1 MEFYANFSNIF
12 LVIEKPN
19 VIQYNVRSTIIF
31 MRFKEMKKYTNLK
44 NEVRKLPSNPGV
56 YLMKSKENEIIYIG
70 KAKNLKNRVS
80 SYFLSNSGHSDKVKK
95 MVSNVYT
102 FDYIIT
108 DSEFEALV
116 LECSLIK
123 KHQPKYN
130 ILLKDDKGYSY
141 IKITNEKWPR
151 ILHVKQK
158 TNDGAFY
165 IGPYTNSFSV
175 KNTVEEIVNIFKIP
189 TCNRDFSKFYKRA
202 CLNYYIK
209 KCSAPCIRAI
219 TNDKYMQ
226 NIDEAKKFIKHGSKD
241 TVKYLNEKMK
251 LASENLNFEY
261 AAELRDRIKAIAN
274 IKERQKVV
282 SYKTKDL
289 DVIACV
295 YDEKNISFEVFRFSK
310 GDLYDSQNFIVDYS
324 DDISEVRSEFLSQ
337 YYSISDRIPKNIFI
351 DGEVNSRDVVKEFLE
366 NKKGSKVNI
375 SIPKIGDGL
384 LLLEMCK
391 NNANEALLRNKENKN
406 FYEDILESIKNVLLL
421 KNVPEYIEAYDISN
435 LKGTDN
441 VGCMVVF
448 KDGKPFKSAYRK
460 FKIKDVSGQDDYGS
474 MKEMLSRR
482 FDEYLKSENS
492 SENTFFN
499 MPDLILIDGGM
510 AHTAAAKEVISSK
523 NLKIPIFGMVKD
535 GKHRTRAITTEGEE
549 IEIKNNSR
557 VFSFITSVQDEVHRF
572 TIGYHKKLRNQ
583 RIKKSEL
590 TKIEGIGDVRAKKLL
605 KVFGSVKRIADAS
618 SKELALV
625 DGMNELSAKSVYGY
639 FHGDKDNYE
648 SEI

>member
-1 MEFYANFSNIF
+1 
-12 LVIEKPN
+12 
-19 VIQYNVRSTIIF
+19 
-31 MRFKEMKKYTNLK
+31 MKKYTDLK
-44 NEVRKLPSNPGV
+44 NEVHKLPSNPGV
-56 YLMKSKENEIIYIG
+56 YLMKNKENEIIYIG

-80 SYFLSNSGHSDKVKK
+80 SYFLSNAGHSDKVKK
-95 MVSNVYT
+95 MVSNIYT

-141 IKITNEKWPR
+141 IKITNQQWPR
-151 ILHVKQK
+151 VLYVKQK
-158 TNDGAFY
+158 LKDGAFY
-165 IGPYTNSFSV
+165 IGPYTNSLSV
-175 KNTVEEIVNIFKIP
+175 KNTVEEIVRIFKIP

-202 CLNYYIK
+202 CLNYYIN

-219 TNDKYMQ
+219 SHDKYMQ
-226 NIDEAKKFIKHGSKD
+226 NIEEVKKFIKNGSKE
-241 TVKYLNEKMK
+241 TIKYLNDKMK
-251 LASENLNFEY
+251 AASENLNFEY
-261 AAELRDRIKAIAN
+261 AAELRDRIKAIEN

-282 SYKTKDL
+282 SYKIKDL

-295 YDEKNISFEVFRFSK
+295 HDEKNISFEVFRFNN

-324 DDISEVRSEFLSQ
+324 ADISEVRAEFLSQ
-337 YYSISDRIPKNIFI
+337 YYSTSNRIPKNIFI
-351 DGEVNSRDVVKEFLE
+351 DGEADSISIVEKFLE
-366 NKKGSKVNI
+366 NKKGGKVNI

-384 LLLEMCK
+384 QLLEMCK

-406 FYEDILESIKNVLLL
+406 YHEDILESIKNILSL
-421 KNVPEYIEAYDISN
+421 KCVPKYIEAYDISN

-441 VGCMVVF
+441 VGCMIVF

-460 FKIKDVSGQDDYGS
+460 FKIKDVTGQDDYGS

-482 FDEYLKSENS
+482 FDEYLNNKKISGDAFANL
-492 SENTFFN
+492 
-499 MPDLILIDGGM
+499 PDLILIDGGT
-510 AHTAAAKEVISSK
+510 AHTAAAKEVVENK

-535 GKHRTRAITTEGEE
+535 GKHRTRAITTDGEE

-557 VFSFITSVQDEVHRF
+557 VFSFITSLQDEVHRF
-572 TIGYHKKLRNQ
+572 TIGYHKTLRNK

-590 TKIEGIGDVRAKKLL
+590 TKIEGIGEIRAKKLL
-605 KVFGSVKRIADAS
+605 TVFGSIKRIAQAS
-618 SKELALV
+618 KKELELV
-625 DGMNELSAKSVYGY
+625 DGMNEMAAKSVYDY
-639 FHGDKDNYE
+639 FNDSNKA
-648 SEI
+648 